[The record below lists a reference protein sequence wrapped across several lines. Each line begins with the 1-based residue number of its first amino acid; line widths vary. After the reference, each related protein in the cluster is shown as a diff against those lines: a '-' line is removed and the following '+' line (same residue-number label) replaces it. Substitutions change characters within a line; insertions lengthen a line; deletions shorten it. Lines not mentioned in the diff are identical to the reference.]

1 MIVNIADLRRAAKGR
16 LPRAVFDYIDGGA
29 DDEVTLRGNER
40 AFEQI
45 TLRPRRAVATPQCD
59 LRTTVLGLLP
69 IGASRNG
76 SSSCWPACSIRAA
89 KSSRPRRRGAAGT
102 AYTLSTLS
110 GCRLEDVRAAT
121 TGLAW
126 YPLYL
131 CGGHDVARAG
141 IARAKAAGF
150 SVLVVTIDTP
160 TAGLREKDIRNDV
173 RQLASRNPLTMLPY
187 LPQILA
193 RPRWLAGF
201 LADGGLMKLPNVML
215 ASGPMPCVD
224 VVAALTETS
233 EPNDSERMFCCD
245 RDRRKHLVTL
255 EQEVIVEG
263 AMSMRPVSERCP
275 FFASAGSNAVC
286 RLKRRSSG
294 SPEFS
299 GAMCWTMKRAG
310 RSVGSWPTSGSSV
323 SSPPADVPITMILR
337 PLDRIRAPLPFRCD
351 ILSFAR

>member
-45 TLRPRRAVATPQCD
+45 TLRPRSAVATPQCD
-59 LRTTVLGLLP
+59 RRTTVLGLLP

-150 SVLVVTIDTP
+150 SVLVVTLDTP

-201 LADGGLMKLPNVML
+201 LADGGLKLP
-215 ASGPMPCVD
+215 
-224 VVAALTETS
+224 
-233 EPNDSERMFCCD
+233 
-245 RDRRKHLVTL
+245 
-255 EQEVIVEG
+255 
-263 AMSMRPVSERCP
+263 
-275 FFASAGSNAVC
+275 AGSNAVC